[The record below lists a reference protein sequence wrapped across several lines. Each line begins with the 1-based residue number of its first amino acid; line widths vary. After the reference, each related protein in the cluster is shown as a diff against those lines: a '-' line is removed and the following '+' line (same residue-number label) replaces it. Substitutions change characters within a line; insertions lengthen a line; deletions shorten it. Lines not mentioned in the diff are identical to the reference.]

1 MNTVMILLVCLLAAV
16 IGAIVFIAA
25 LPSLE
30 RGSDPAAESIS
41 VETQGSIVTVRRA
54 GRVTSVSITGGPL
67 DHWEGGAVTLEP
79 LGPEATRLYEPELYS
94 EYMSPSTSAI
104 RKYEI
109 IEDVYAKGF
118 TLPYI
123 KGLHEKYLQEKA
135 EAMKDPNGRA
145 ATEPTP
151 VNLSKGKG
159 KEQKLDINRE
169 LGKTRFES
177 VEEPSPSENE
187 NK

>member
-1 MNTVMILLVCLLAAV
+1 MTTVIILLICLLAATV
-16 IGAIVFIAA
+16 GAIVYIASIPLA
-25 LPSLE
+25 E
-30 RGSDPAAESIS
+30 GSSAPPAESIS
-41 VETQGSIVTVRRA
+41 VETKGSIVTVRRV
-54 GRVTSVSITGGPL
+54 GSVTSVSITGGPL

-94 EYMSPSTSAI
+94 EYMSPSTNAI

-123 KGLHEKYLQEKA
+123 KGLHEKYLQEKS

-159 KEQKLDINRE
+159 KETKLDINRE

-177 VEEPSPSENE
+177 IEEPSPSENE

>member
-16 IGAIVFIAA
+16 IGAIVYIGTIPLA
-25 LPSLE
+25 E
-30 RGSDPAAESIS
+30 GSAPPAESIS
-41 VETQGSIVTVRRA
+41 VETKGSIVTVRRA

-67 DHWEGGAVTLEP
+67 DHWEGGAIALEP
-79 LGPEATRLYEPELYS
+79 LGPEATRLYEPDLYS

-135 EAMKDPNGRA
+135 EALKDPNGRA
-145 ATEPTP
+145 ATESTP